1 MADRRIVHPA
11 LIITLLAALVLS
23 AATATP
29 RAHAQ
34 DRLRVIASFSILADV
49 VANVAGDAADVE
61 SLIPLG
67 ANPHSFEPSAQD
79 VVALSEADVVFIVG
93 MHFEEGLQ
101 EVVHEATD
109 GVIYELWGCLP
120 IRPVAAELSAVDDH
134 DHDEADDDDHADD
147 LAPDSLET
155 LCADH
160 TSAVQ
165 SAFGLD
171 ALVLPG
177 AVMRDDAQYF
187 DVLAAVDPHVWTD
200 PVNVALWTLMIRDM
214 LSASDPA
221 NADSYAANATAYLD
235 ELAALHGEIAA
246 QVATVPAERRVV
258 VTNHLALNY
267 FTQRYGLDL
276 VGVVIPGGSTS
287 AEPSV
292 QDVLTLIDT
301 VKDAGVRA
309 IFTET
314 TVSDSLAR
322 QVADESGAQIV
333 PLYTGSLSA
342 SDGPAATYMAYMRFN
357 AAQIADALR

>member
-1 MADRRIVHPA
+1 MAYRRIIRA
-11 LIITLLAALVLS
+11 TLTITLIAALVLG
-23 AATATP
+23 AAAATP

-49 VANVAGDAADVE
+49 VANVAGSAADVE
-61 SLIPLG
+61 SLIPRG
-67 ANPHSFEPSAQD
+67 ANPHSFEPSAQN

-93 MHFEEGLQ
+93 MHFEESLQ
-101 EVVHEATD
+101 EVVREATD
-109 GVIYELWGCLP
+109 GALYELWGCLP

-134 DHDEADDDDHADD
+134 DHDEVDDDDHAGD
-147 LAPDSLET
+147 LAPDNLDT

-177 AVMRDDAQYF
+177 AVTRGDAQYF

-221 NADSYAANATAYLD
+221 NADIYAANAAAYLH
-235 ELAALHGEIAA
+235 ELAALHGEIDALIAA
-246 QVATVPAERRVV
+246 IPAERRVI

-267 FTQRYGLDL
+267 FAQRYGLTL

-301 VKDAGVRA
+301 VKDVGVPA

-322 QVADESGAQIV
+322 QIADESGAQIV

-342 SDGPAATYMAYMRFN
+342 SDGPAATYTDYMRFN